1 MASQFA
7 DMMPSSILFLFC
19 FVRLNY
25 WPKCYVYIITGSG
38 VMTSCFYKGLKLEIP
53 PSEFCP
59 ISECWGKLAIPNLA
73 GMSLKKSYYMLQ
85 KARVT
90 AFIVSKLL
98 RKKQLG
104 GNPVDIGRKLNLH
117 KTQEVQKTSRL
128 SSEHLMYVHL
138 RVVSTG
144 KITPTP
150 PTQIR
155 SEFLNIHIF
164 NW

>member
-1 MASQFA
+1 
-7 DMMPSSILFLFC
+7 
-19 FVRLNY
+19 
-25 WPKCYVYIITGSG
+25 
-38 VMTSCFYKGLKLEIP
+38 MTSCFYKGLKLEIP

-59 ISECWGKLAIPNLA
+59 MSEYWGKLAIPNLA
-73 GMSLKKSYYMLQ
+73 GMSLMKCYYMLQ

-98 RKKQLG
+98 RKNQLG

-117 KTQEVQKTSRL
+117 KTQEVQKTSRP

-155 SEFLNIHIF
+155 VKTELAKLLCVDFDKSEFLNIHIF